1 MRVEFVLNQDQLQ
14 FANKVVTEVQAT
26 TESLLEEDRVNW
38 RGNLLGYWGEDQSF
52 NQDQSLVL
60 DGGRLIWVGARTA
73 GLANGG
79 FHQMVEILLCKELTR
94 EETKSALV
102 SLPKPVVYE
111 SSDRRL
117 HWFEDMSAYLARN
130 GSVAECLSYMGMHSQ
145 GGADARLHHLYP
157 EVMKV
162 SLREPD
168 PAREA
173 AGLSSEERVLLAK
186 VRAIRAKRGW

>member
-1 MRVEFVLNQDQLQ
+1 MRVEFVLNQDQLV
-14 FANKVVTEVQAT
+14 FADKVVAEVQAT
-26 TESLLEEDRVNW
+26 TEGLLPEDRVNW

-60 DGGRLIWVGARTA
+60 DGGRLIWDGARTA
-73 GLANGG
+73 GQANGG

-94 EETKSALV
+94 EEAKATIRQ
-102 SLPKPVVYE
+102 LPKPVVYE
-111 SSDRRL
+111 STDKRL
-117 HWFEDMSAYLARN
+117 RWFEDLSGYLARN
-130 GSVAECLSYMGMHSQ
+130 GSVAECLSYMERHSQ
-145 GGADARLHHLYP
+145 GGADARLHNLYP

-173 AGLSSEERVLLAK
+173 AGLTDEERVLLAK
-186 VRAIRAKRGW
+186 VRVIRAKRGW